1 MYRDSML
8 NLYRLVVVSVA
19 AIGFAST
26 ALAKCDDPPGPGV
39 DWQGCQRQ
47 WAQLSGKDL
56 SHANLEGANLN
67 FANLESA
74 DLSHANLKGASLL
87 GVNLQG
93 VNFEKANL
101 TSTFMTKSRIAGA
114 SFKGS
119 ILGDAYWVNGQ
130 HCLPESVG
138 ECRTRYQKPQIHLND
153 D

>member
-47 WAQLSGKDL
+47 GAQLSGKDL
-56 SHANLEGANLN
+56 SHANLEEANLN
-67 FANLESA
+67 HANLEST

-93 VNFEKANL
+93 VNLEKANL
-101 TSTFMTKSRIAGA
+101 TSAFMTKSRIAGA
-114 SFKGS
+114 SFKDS

-138 ECRTRYQKPQIHLND
+138 ECRMQNALPNTADSPE
-153 D
+153 